1 VKKNEVLEA
10 LEREREGFLDLIEG
24 LSEQD
29 LQQPGVVGEWSI
41 KDILAHLSRW
51 EAELV
56 KLLWQAH
63 RGGTPTTQQIQAL
76 LSDDDTVNTRWYN
89 ESRQRPLE
97 RVLEDFHGV
106 RNQTLRRV
114 ESFSDK
120 DLNDDRRYPWLE
132 GKPLWEWI
140 EGDSFGHEAEHAAQI
155 RLWLEKRQAKGKTP

>member
-1 VKKNEVLEA
+1 MLEA
-10 LEREREGFLDLIEG
+10 LESGREKFLDLIEG

-29 LQQPGVVGEWSI
+29 MQQPGVGGDWSI
-41 KDILAHLSRW
+41 KDILVHLTRW

-63 RGGTPTTQQIQAL
+63 QGRTPTTVQVGELDI
-76 LSDDDTVNTRWYN
+76 DEVNARWSS
-89 ESRQRPLE
+89 ESRDRPLE
-97 RVLEDFHGV
+97 RALEDFHGV

-120 DLNDDRRYPWLE
+120 DLNDARRYPWLD

-140 EGDSFGHEAEHAAQI
+140 ETDSFGHEAEHAEGI
-155 RLWLEKRQAKGKTP
+155 RLWLEKRQTKGKAA